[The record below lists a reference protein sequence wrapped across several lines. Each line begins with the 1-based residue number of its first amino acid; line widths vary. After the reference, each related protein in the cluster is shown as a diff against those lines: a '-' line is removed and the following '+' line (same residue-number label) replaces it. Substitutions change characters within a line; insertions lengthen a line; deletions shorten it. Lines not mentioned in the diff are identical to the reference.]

1 MMNEFFGIPIG
12 PFATTL
18 VVLFAAIMGIL
29 AVLAL
34 RNRVFL
40 RLGVRNVTRRGA
52 RTALIVLGLMLGT
65 TIISSALVTGDTMS
79 HTIRSAAVEA
89 LGSTDV
95 LVSVKGAEVSPEE
108 DLGSTTGIEY
118 FPESVLQEVGY
129 DLTRHENLID
139 GVAPA
144 IIESLAVQNLS
155 SRQSEPRVTMFASE
169 QSHLAAFGDI
179 RSHAG
184 GDVQYLNDLRPGEIY
199 LNADGADDLQAK
211 PGDRLRLFAEG
222 ASFTARVREIVDYKG
237 TGTTGPALIM
247 PLHAAQSVLDRPGQI
262 RYVMVS
268 AQGDE
273 LGGAKLTDR
282 VIAAVNPTLRPF
294 GLEADPVKQDALDEA
309 DAEGNAFMAVFTTF
323 GSFSIFAGAML
334 IFLIFV
340 MLAAERRGE
349 LGIAR
354 AVGTRR
360 GHLIQMYLYEGMA
373 YDLAA
378 ALVGALI
385 GVAVAFGM
393 VFLIASA
400 LDFTGVEIQR
410 DVRFR
415 SLVVAY
421 LVGVLLTFLI
431 VTFSAWRVS
440 RLNIVAAIRNTPEPR
455 VERSRKR
462 RWIPGALVLLLG
474 VLVTA
479 SGVSAADAVPF
490 LLGLSLVILGIVP
503 LARAAGLPER
513 PAFSV
518 AGIAMVVL
526 WLLPFD
532 TVEALAGRELK
543 WGMAVWIM
551 SGIFVVVGAA
561 WVMIFNAD
569 ILLGALTATVGR
581 IRAFTPVLRMAIA
594 YPLRNRFRTGVTF
607 AMFTLVVFTMVV
619 GAVVTGSFVKA
630 FDDPEKFGGGFDIRA
645 QASPTN
651 PVSGMDAAIR
661 HTAGLDP
668 AQFTS
673 VSEQSFLAAK
683 ARQVGRHEVKQLE
696 DYGLRGLDD
705 TFLHNNTF
713 GFAARARGYTTDRE
727 IWQAVAAQPRLAV
740 IDSVVVPRRD
750 NWGVGAVLPD
760 FKLQGFLLE
769 DGVFEPIPVATVDP
783 QTGKSVTVTVIGVL
797 EESVPEAMYGIST
810 SQRTLAAAYGHRVWP
825 TAYYFAVAPG
835 ADATALAPKLEAA
848 FVANGLEADSMEK
861 IVDDALGVQLTFN
874 RIVEGF
880 MGLGLFVGIAALG
893 VISARAVVERRQQ
906 IGILRALGFQKRTIQ
921 LSFLIES
928 SFIALSAIVVGTG
941 LALIISKNV
950 IDDVAATASWQDLA
964 LVVPWLHLALIF
976 GGVYAA
982 ALLATLAP
990 AVRASRIYPAEA
1002 LRYE

>member
-1 MMNEFFGIPIG
+1 MNEFFGIPIG
-12 PFATTL
+12 P
-18 VVLFAAIMGIL
+18 L
-29 AVLAL
+29 AVALAL
-34 RNRVFL
+34 VTVALMGALGALAIRNRIFF
-40 RLGVRNVTRRGA
+40 RLGVRNFSRRRA

-79 HTIRSAAVEA
+79 HTIRSSAVQA
-89 LGSTDV
+89 LGNTDV

-108 DLGSTTGIEY
+108 DLGATTGIEY

-129 DLTRHENLID
+129 DLTRHEDLID

-144 IIESLAVQNLS
+144 IIESLAVRNLAS
-155 SRQSEPRVTMFASE
+155 SQSEPRLTVFASD

-179 RSHAG
+179 RGDQG
-184 GDVQYLNDLRPGEIY
+184 GVEYLNDLQRSEVF
-199 LNADGADDLQAK
+199 LNADAADELQARR
-211 PGDRLRLFAEG
+211 GDLLRLYAEG
-222 ASFTARVREIVDYKG
+222 KSFTVRVRSIVDYKG

-247 PLHAAQSVLDRPGQI
+247 QLEDAQRVLDREGEI
-262 RYVMVS
+262 RYVMIS
-268 AQGDE
+268 NRGDE
-273 LGGAKLTDR
+273 LAGAKLTEQ
-282 VIAAVNPTLRPF
+282 VISAVGPTLRPF

-309 DAEGNAFMAVFTTF
+309 DAEGNAFMSVFTTF

-373 YDLAA
+373 YDLVA

-385 GVAVAFGM
+385 GVGVAFGM
-393 VFLIASA
+393 VLVIASA
-400 LDFTGVEIQR
+400 LDFTGLEIQR
-410 DVRFR
+410 NAEPR

-440 RLNIVAAIRNTPEPR
+440 RLNIVAAIRNTPEP
-455 VERSRKR
+455 VVAKSRKR
-462 RWIPGALVLLLG
+462 RWIPGTLVLLLG
-474 VLVTA
+474 LLLTA
-479 SGVSAADAVPF
+479 SGVSGADAVPF
-490 LLGLSLVILGIVP
+490 LLGLSLVLLGLVP
-503 LARAAGLPER
+503 LARAAGLSER
-513 PAFSV
+513 IAFSA

-561 WVMIFNAD
+561 WTMIYNAD

-581 IRAFTPVLRMAIA
+581 IRALTPVLKMAIA

-630 FDDPEKFGGGFDIRA
+630 FDDPQKFGGGFDIRA

-651 PVSGMDAAIR
+651 PVAGMAVAIR
-661 HTAGLDP
+661 RAPGLDP

-673 VSEQSFLAAK
+673 VSEQSFLDAK
-683 ARQVGRHEVKQLE
+683 AKQVGSKNQFE
-696 DYGLRGLDD
+696 DYGLRGLDEA
-705 TFLHNNTF
+705 FLRNTTF
-713 GFAARARGYTTDRE
+713 GFAAKARGYTTDRAV
-727 IWQAVAAQPRLAV
+727 WQAVAEQPRLAV
-740 IDSVVVPRRD
+740 IDSLVVPRRD
-750 NWGVGAVLPD
+750 NWSVGAVLPE
-760 FKLQGFLLE
+760 FKLEGFLLE
-769 DGVFEPIPVATVDP
+769 DGVFDPIPVATRDP
-783 QTGKSVTVTVIGVL
+783 QTGKTVRLTVIGVL
-797 EESVPEAMYGIST
+797 EESVPEVMYGIST
-810 SQRTLAAAYGHRVWP
+810 SQRTLAAAYGHRVRP
-825 TAYYFAVAPG
+825 TAYYYAVASG
-835 ADATALAPKLEAA
+835 VDARAMAPKLEAA
-848 FVANGLEADSMEK
+848 FVANGLEAESMEK

-874 RIVEGF
+874 RIIEGF

-906 IGILRALGFQKRTIQ
+906 IGILRALGFRKRMIQ

-928 SFIALSAIVVGTG
+928 SFIAVSAIVVGTG
-941 LALIISKNV
+941 LGLVISKNV
-950 IDDVAATASWQDLA
+950 IDDVSAQASWQDLVI
-964 LVVPWLHLALIF
+964 VVPWLHLALIF

-982 ALLATLAP
+982 ALLATLVP
-990 AVRASRIYPAEA
+990 AIRASRIYPAEA